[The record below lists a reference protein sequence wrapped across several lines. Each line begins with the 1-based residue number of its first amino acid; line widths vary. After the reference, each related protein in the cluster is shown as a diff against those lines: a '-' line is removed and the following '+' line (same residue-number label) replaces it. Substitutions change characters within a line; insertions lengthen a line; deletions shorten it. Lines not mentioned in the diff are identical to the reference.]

1 MSQLGI
7 PTEVSIQEVTR
18 EKTFGGSIALCA
30 RAAALEGK
38 QVQDAVKTSEGKAVD
53 KAAWSRSIDGGEG
66 VEWSKLIQIM
76 DLCGNDAPLRWMLHA
91 RGYDL
96 SSLRKRET
104 ETERALRIA
113 NERITQLEQE
123 REVERRLFRDLRVA
137 A

>member
-1 MSQLGI
+1 MATSL
-7 PTEVSIQEVTR
+7 S
-18 EKTFGGSIALCA
+18 A
-30 RAAALEGK
+30 RPFAAGD
-38 QVQDAVKTSEGKAVD
+38 DAD
-53 KAAWSRSIDGGEG
+53 RP
-66 VEWSKLIQIM
+66 
-76 DLCGNDAPLRWMLHA
+76 CNDAPLLWMLQA

-113 NERITQLEQE
+113 NERISQLEQE